1 MFSPTAQA
9 EAQATGTDTHAE
21 KKPALWLV
29 SSSAVLGHAAKRV
42 EHLHLYPCL
51 GRPKPSVVYRH
62 ALKCRRSAPRLPRR
76 DQPRNV
82 TLGRLR
88 RINVQI
94 VLRETMHGV
103 KVPASLSEASVTPIP
118 FSTLQLRQRASAPRQ
133 RTRPMAQAAESD
145 RPATAPAR

>member
-42 EHLHLYPCL
+42 EQLHLYQCL

-82 TLGRLR
+82 AFGRLG
-88 RINVQI
+88 RINVEI
-94 VLRETMHGV
+94 VFRETMHAV
-103 KVPASLSEASVTPIP
+103 KVPASLSRASVIP
-118 FSTLQLRQRASAPRQ
+118 LPFPTLQL
-133 RTRPMAQAAESD
+133 
-145 RPATAPAR
+145 